1 MIIPAWVMAL
11 GCYAAMV
18 AALWRSRLD
27 RRVDGYIGHALA
39 LLWLGTVYLAAALGG
54 LGLTE
59 AHAGSAAIRAPVLL
73 LVMTVGLVHF
83 LAARHAG
90 GRRSG

>member
-1 MIIPAWVMAL
+1 MAL
-11 GCYAAMV
+11 GCFAAMA

-39 LLWLGTVYLAAALGG
+39 LLWLGTVYLAAAVGWLEPGTAN
-54 LGLTE
+54 L
-59 AHAGSAAIRAPVLL
+59 RAPVLV

-83 LAARHAG
+83 LAAWRVG
-90 GRRSG
+90 GRRG